1 MKKVPLTG
9 YIIIP
14 QNERDEILS
23 ALEIHKKLTLEE
35 TGCITFQITP
45 CESDENKFMV
55 YEEFININAFAEH
68 QQRVKNSA
76 WGKISTN
83 VERHYQPVRE
93 IEKL

>member
-1 MKKVPLTG
+1 MKKVVLTG

-14 QNERDEILS
+14 NDERDEILS
-23 ALEIHKKLTLEE
+23 AFEIHKKLTLAE

-45 CESDENKFMV
+45 CKDDTNKFMV
-55 YEEFININAFAEH
+55 YEEFINIDAFAEH

-83 VERHYQPVRE
+83 VARHYQPVRE
-93 IEKL
+93 IED